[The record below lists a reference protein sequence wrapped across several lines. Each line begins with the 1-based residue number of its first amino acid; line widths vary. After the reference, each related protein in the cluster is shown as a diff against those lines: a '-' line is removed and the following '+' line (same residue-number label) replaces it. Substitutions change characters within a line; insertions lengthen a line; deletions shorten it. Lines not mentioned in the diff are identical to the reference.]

1 MNPPDLY
8 TTPLGVLL
16 ATAPDAVFPPDTG
29 DAPRITVRGADGRSR
44 SAAGL
49 TVRDF
54 AGLRAAHLR
63 AVLRDRARRTVLT
76 STAWVV
82 NAAEIVPSLDL
93 VASVSDDE
101 VTLWR
106 QARVATGRIADEV
119 SL

>member
-1 MNPPDLY
+1 MNPPDLF

-16 ATAPDAVFPPDTG
+16 ATAPDAVFPA
-29 DAPRITVRGADGRSR
+29 DADSIPRVTVRGADGRTR

-63 AVLRDRARRTVLT
+63 AVMRDRARRTVLT
-76 STAWVV
+76 PTAWVV
-82 NAAEIVPSLDL
+82 DAAESVPSLAR